1 MIELCCEEA
10 DIATSS
16 SGWREGINKREG
28 ERGKWENCAVP
39 FSFSGA
45 ARLLSL
51 GSVKVGE
58 IIVPVTIIV
67 ITQVFSI

>member
-16 SGWREGINKREG
+16 GGLREGINNERGKGEVGELCCAIQFQHCSASLVSWKREG
-28 ERGKWENCAVP
+28 R
-39 FSFSGA
+39 
-45 ARLLSL
+45 RD
-51 GSVKVGE
+51 
-58 IIVPVTIIV
+58 IVPVTIII